1 LERKAA
7 LDRQE
12 DDERQAVERD
22 RLERQLEFV
31 IEIDKLKEVLRRTIL
46 MDGSRRENSA
56 EHSWHLAVMALTLSE
71 YAKEND
77 IDVLR
82 VIKMLLI
89 HDIVEIDAGDTYCYD
104 DVAVGKQPAREKRA
118 AERIFSILP
127 SDQAEAFRNLWDE
140 FGDGETAESRFANA
154 LDCFQP
160 ILHNYTTDGT
170 IWKKHHIKR
179 GQVIARN
186 EHIRQSAPLI
196 WKHIVRFVDD
206 AVRKGMLLE

>member
-1 LERKAA
+1 MERKVA

-104 DVAVGKQPAREKRA
+104 DVAVGKQSAREKKA